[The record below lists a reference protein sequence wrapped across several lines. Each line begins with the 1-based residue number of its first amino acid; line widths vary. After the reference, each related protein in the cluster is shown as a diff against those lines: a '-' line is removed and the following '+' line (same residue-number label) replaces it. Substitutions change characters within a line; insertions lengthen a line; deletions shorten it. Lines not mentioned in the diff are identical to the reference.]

1 MIDILYDYE
10 KATGS
15 RINKEKTR
23 YKYLGKWE
31 GRKDKICDF
40 MLCEGPM
47 DVLGISFG
55 NGEGD
60 ALCNWKKKMTAVEKN
75 LGLWKTRKLSV
86 SGKVLVVKADV
97 LPKLLHLAYVF
108 PMPQKYRA
116 QLMRG
121 IFKFYGYGL

>member
-60 ALCNWKKKMTAVEKN
+60 ALCNWKKKMTAVEKKSGIMEDKKT
-75 LGLWKTRKLSV
+75 LRFRESVGCKGRCIAKAATFGLRLSDATEV
-86 SGKVLVVKADV
+86 
-97 LPKLLHLAYVF
+97 
-108 PMPQKYRA
+108 
-116 QLMRG
+116 
-121 IFKFYGYGL
+121 